1 MDDQLQIL
9 TDLLIEAKAHLELD
23 KEADI
28 IGSEV
33 WVLINQID
41 VVLDSAVPVWSNS
54 VSTKTT

>member
-41 VVLDSAVPVWSNS
+41 VVLDSAGPEWRNS